1 MDHRY
6 SVRAQNA
13 FPHFGRCRLSAAAS
27 KSAAA
32 LVQAK
37 QRELVLG
44 YVRDWGFSH
53 RQAFEEA
60 KKNHPEVFKVDAV
73 DNSGAQQPMLTA
85 NRTIISRPAIVHA
98 EGDCVIQGGFYTD
111 LRNGEVIVQG
121 THQPL

>member
-1 MDHRY
+1 M
-6 SVRAQNA
+6 NA
-13 FPHFGRCRLSAAAS
+13 FNAIPTMYRPAAEKIHGEIEALRADTPMS
-27 KSAAA
+27 WTRAWNTLRQAKPELFKDLEPDTDTTTAESTKDNQAARAA

-73 DNSGAQQPMLTA
+73 DLST
-85 NRTIISRPAIVHA
+85 
-98 EGDCVIQGGFYTD
+98 
-111 LRNGEVIVQG
+111 VQRSA
-121 THQPL
+121 